1 MTYFHPSDTFVTT
14 AVSSA
19 LDRTIRGCSL
29 STMKSPLSQPQSATN
44 ARAAILVKT
53 EDDINEDTH
62 ENLEAIRASVR
73 PSIV

>member
-1 MTYFHPSDTFVTT
+1 
-14 AVSSA
+14 
-19 LDRTIRGCSL
+19 
-29 STMKSPLSQPQSATN
+29 MKSPLSQPQSATN

>member
-1 MTYFHPSDTFVTT
+1 M
-14 AVSSA
+14 
-19 LDRTIRGCSL
+19 I
-29 STMKSPLSQPQSATN
+29 SPLSQSANN
-44 ARAAILVKT
+44 ARPAILVKT